1 MNALRGAL
9 VVIVALVIAVV
20 ILARGLDDPETT
32 NDPVGTTDTT
42 AESTEPPAAPA
53 PAPEPAPQPPQ
64 PPAPAAEPTPQP
76 PAPTPQPEELPE
88 AAPDDMFAEPPP
100 PPAPTH
106 NRDQVRVLVANGTT
120 VCGAAG
126 RLATSLSAQGYN
138 VLPAV
143 NADNAA
149 EISAVFYVD
158 EYGADAGIVASL
170 LQVPSGQVLPMPA
183 SPPTAPGDAHV
194 VIHIGADDL
203 AQPNC

>member
-1 MNALRGAL
+1 MNALRGAI
-9 VVIVALVIAVV
+9 VVIIALVIAVV
-20 ILARGLDDPETT
+20 ILARGLDDAETT
-32 NDPVGTTDTT
+32 NEPVATTDTT
-42 AESTEPPAAPA
+42 AAGAPPAEAP
-53 PAPEPAPQPPQ
+53 PPPPEPAPPP
-64 PPAPAAEPTPQP
+64 PEPAPAAEPTPAP
-76 PAPTPQPEELPE
+76 PTAPAELPP
-88 AAPDDMFAEPPP
+88 AAPDDMFDDPPP
-100 PPAPTH
+100 PPPPTH
-106 NRDQVRVLVANGTT
+106 NRDEVRVLVANGTT

-149 EISAVFYVD
+149 EISSVYYVD
-158 EYGADAGIVASL
+158 QYGADAGVVASL
-170 LQVPSGQVLPMPA
+170 IQVPSSQVLPLPA

>member
-20 ILARGLDDPETT
+20 ILARGLDDAETT
-32 NDPVGTTDTT
+32 NEPVGTTDTT
-42 AESTEPPAAPA
+42 AASTEPPAAPT
-53 PAPEPAPQPPQ
+53 PAPEPAPQPP
-64 PPAPAAEPTPQP
+64 APAAEPAPQP
-76 PAPTPQPEELPE
+76 PAPTPTPVELPE
-88 AAPDDMFAEPPP
+88 VAPDDMFAEPPP

-143 NADNAA
+143 NADNPA

-170 LQVPSGQVLPMPA
+170 LQIPSGQVLPLPA

>member
-1 MNALRGAL
+1 MNALRGAI
-9 VVIVALVIAVV
+9 VVIIALVIAVV
-20 ILARGLDDPETT
+20 ILARGLDDPETS
-32 NDPVGTTDTT
+32 NEPVETTDTT
-42 AESTEPPAAPA
+42 AGATQPPAAPA
-53 PAPEPAPQPPQ
+53 PAPEPAPQPP
-64 PPAPAAEPTPQP
+64 APAAEPAPEA
-76 PAPTPQPEELPE
+76 PAPAATPPELPE
-88 AAPDDMFAEPPP
+88 VAPDDMFADPPP

-149 EISAVFYVD
+149 EVSSVFYVD
-158 EYGADAGIVASL
+158 EYGADAGVVASL
-170 LQVPSGQVLPMPA
+170 LQVPSGQVLPLPA